1 MKKYKLTTQDLKTRN
16 TQWVIGEFQPE
27 LSGEGD
33 LCGPGWYHYYH
44 DPLLAAFM
52 NPAHADIGNPRCFEV
67 EALGKHKDDNGLKGG
82 CTKMRLLEEIDL
94 PAATTNQRIAFGILC
109 AKEVCKN
116 VRWNA
121 WADNWLNGND
131 RSAHAAYAA
140 TDAAAYAA
148 SAAADAAAYA
158 ARAAHADAAY
168 AAANAAYATDAATW
182 NFKKLLTIAKKA
194 MEIK

>member
-116 VRWNA
+116 VRWNE

-131 RSAHAAYAA
+131 RSANAAAHAAYAA
-140 TDAAAYAA
+140 AHAAAY
-148 SAAADAAAYA
+148 AAADAAARAVYAA
-158 ARAAHADAAY
+158 ARADELKWS
-168 AAANAAYATDAATW
+168 ANKVRERISWTMI
-182 NFKKLLTIAKKA
+182 LER
-194 MEIK
+194 MEA